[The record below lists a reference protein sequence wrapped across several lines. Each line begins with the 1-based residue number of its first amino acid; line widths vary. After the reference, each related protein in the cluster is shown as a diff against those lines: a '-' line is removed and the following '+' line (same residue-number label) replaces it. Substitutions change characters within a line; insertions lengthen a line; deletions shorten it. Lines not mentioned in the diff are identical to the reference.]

1 MKGVGPAAAVTR
13 QQRSVCTVSLQ
24 KEVTRVV
31 TRVVEAVS
39 AEPVLPHPHVALWL
53 SYPVQMACEVNL
65 GGVEVLERRKR
76 RRNWPPVRRMKVRT
90 ATTTTMTTTAVRER
104 EGRMRRVGEIDTH
117 LLVGRMLA
125 GMIGA
130 EVASR

>member
-39 AEPVLPHPHVALWL
+39 AELVLPHPHVALWL

-65 GGVEVLERRKR
+65 GRVVVLERRKR

-90 ATTTTMTTTAVRER
+90 ATTTTMMTTAVR

-125 GMIGA
+125 GMTRV
-130 EVASR
+130 EVASW